1 MKWIRGNYLKIRR
14 KGIQNVCRVRTMA
27 IVANEIGYL
36 IGQKKIAST
45 TVGGSFQVIDQVT
58 GQEVYAGETTFFG
71 LDQASKDFVN
81 LADLLMN

>member
-58 GQEVYAGETTFFG
+58 GNVSFSRPVAF
-71 LDQASKDFVN
+71 
-81 LADLLMN
+81 M